1 MVKILREVG
10 DRMLYLI
17 HSGSN
22 GLTNIIVG
30 DPVTPQFD
38 DSVLEIGE
46 SPMFKN
52 PKKNPWIVQEFTGY
66 PYPHHPIICD
76 YIIRSIKYSIPMY
89 FICLI
94 P

>member
-1 MVKILREVG
+1 
-10 DRMLYLI
+10 MLYLI

-46 SPMFKN
+46 SPMFKI
-52 PKKNPWIVQEFTGY
+52 PKNFHGLSKNSQDI
-66 PYPHHPIICD
+66 PIPTIQL
-76 YIIRSIKYSIPMY
+76 YVII
-89 FICLI
+89 
-94 P
+94 